1 MYNPLRH
8 TPIIVLFGGLG
19 TRLRTVLTDKPK
31 ILAPIG
37 NKTLLDFIISMLTGA
52 GFEKIILSV
61 GYLKE
66 QVKAHCAKRNYS
78 VIFSEEDEPLGTGGA
93 VKAALQHITSDLFF
107 VMNGDTIFN
116 PDFSELYQFH
126 KEKKG
131 VMSMLIT
138 RGYKGDGGDVVTT
151 NKNQRIIQWRK
162 KTQYE
167 QPETLHLNT
176 GTYLMEKEATHFF
189 PETKYFSLEHDF
201 FPILFTQKC
210 YGLPIDEL
218 FIDIG
223 VPERYALAREQD
235 KTRAASKQ

>member
-1 MYNPLRH
+1 MNALKNI
-8 TPIIVLFGGLG
+8 PIIVLCGGQG
-19 TRLRTVLTDKPK
+19 TRLRSVVSDRPK
-31 ILAPIG
+31 VLAPLG
-37 NKTLLDFIISMLTGA
+37 TQTLLDSIIAMLRKA
-52 GFEKIILSV
+52 GFKKIILSV

-66 QVKAHCAKRNYS
+66 QVKRYCEKRGYQ

-93 VKAALQHITSDLFF
+93 VKAALQHITSNLFF

-131 VMSMLIT
+131 FMSMLIT

-176 GTYLMEKEATHFF
+176 GTYLMKKEIARFF
-189 PETKYFSLEHDF
+189 PNKKSFSLENDV
-201 FPILFTQKC
+201 FPVLFAESC
-210 YGLPIDEL
+210 YGYKTDEL